1 MSDIKKTI
9 IVFGSLSVVILLL
22 FQLEKWSLFALG
34 SSENL
39 FITISGIFFLIL
51 GMIISRYFHIKK
63 KKKKRELAKSSV
75 SNQELKVLMLV
86 AEGNSNKEI
95 AQELFIAETTVKS
108 HVSNIL
114 IKLNAKRRTEAVKI
128 GKELNI
134 V

>member
-1 MSDIKKTI
+1 M
-9 IVFGSLSVVILLL
+9 SVVILLL

-63 KKKKRELAKSSV
+63 KKKKRELAKSSL